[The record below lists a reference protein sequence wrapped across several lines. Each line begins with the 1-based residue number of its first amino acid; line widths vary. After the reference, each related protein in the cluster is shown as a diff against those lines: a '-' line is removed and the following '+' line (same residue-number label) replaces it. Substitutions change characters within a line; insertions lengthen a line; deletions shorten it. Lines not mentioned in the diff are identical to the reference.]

1 MLNVILAIQ
10 GRDIRAT
17 ERAATLMTKETQ
29 PTEVVLFAKRELTA
43 AIFGVD
49 GEELGRDNFTAILH
63 RRVRAVIQKKAK
75 FHPSAK
81 TLHLP
86 RI

>member
-1 MLNVILAIQ
+1 VA
-10 GRDIRAT
+10 
-17 ERAATLMTKETQ
+17 KETQ
-29 PTEVVLFAKRELTA
+29 PAEVVLFAKRELTA

-49 GEELGRDNFTAILH
+49 WEEFGRDDFTTILR
-63 RRVRAVIQKKAK
+63 RRVRPDVEWKVKLQ
-75 FHPSAK
+75 PLAK

>member
-1 MLNVILAIQ
+1 VA
-10 GRDIRAT
+10 
-17 ERAATLMTKETQ
+17 KETQ
-29 PTEVVLFAKRELTA
+29 PAEVVLFAKRELTA

-49 GEELGRDNFTAILH
+49 WEEFGRDDFTTILR
-63 RRVRAVIQKKAK
+63 RRVRPDGRKAK
-75 FHPSAK
+75 LQPLAK